1 MSTDGRNRRTEPRV
15 RTRLRSGKLLDRN
28 KIFLTDCSIFDRS
41 AHGAR
46 LRLFA
51 NVDLPERFGLYDEIA
66 KQLFDAKVA
75 WRRGQ
80 DVGVR
85 LSAGLTFL
93 LVTA

>member
-1 MSTDGRNRRTEPRV
+1 MGTDWLNRRSEPRV
-15 RTRLRSGKLLDRN
+15 RTRLRSGKLLDRD

-41 AHGAR
+41 THGAR

-51 NVDLPERFGLYDEIA
+51 NVDLPERFRLYDEA
-66 KQLFDAKVA
+66 SKQLFDAKVA

-85 LSAGLTFL
+85 LLGAFDRF

>member
-1 MSTDGRNRRTEPRV
+1 MGTDWLNRRSEPRV
-15 RTRLRSGKLLDRN
+15 RTRLRTGKLLDRN
-28 KIFLTDCSIFDRS
+28 KKFLTDCSIFDRS
-41 AHGAR
+41 THGAR

-51 NVDLPERFGLYDEIA
+51 NVDLPERFRLYDEA
-66 KQLFDAKVA
+66 SKQLFDAKVA

-85 LSAGLTFL
+85 LLGAFDRF